1 MRDVTDNVI
10 GELDVEV
17 KRGRGRPRKE
27 GALTNAQRQA
37 AFRARRKAGGIAVT
51 LKELLLRLQRPVV
64 HQVDAYDECRLEV
77 ETLRA
82 ELAEAREKIMGLS
95 IGIENKHKAMLR
107 AERERDDALA
117 AAKKGVA
124 KSLALEGSDADVV
137 DFALQLLEIACKR
150 KTIAGRKELVGS
162 AAWKRA
168 IDLVLKREVYD
179 RFAEC
184 VYGPERDPVTGK
196 VVTKKGAQ

>member
-1 MRDVTDNVI
+1 MRDVTDNVT

-37 AFRARRKAGGIAVT
+37 AFRARRRDNAVT
-51 LKELLLRLQRPVV
+51 VTKKVIAPV
-64 HQVDAYDECRLEV
+64 QDVDAYDECRIEV
-77 ETLRA
+77 ETLRS

-107 AERERDDALA
+107 AERERDEALA
-117 AAKKGVA
+117 AAKKGA
-124 KSLALEGSDADVV
+124 GKSLAINGSDADVV
-137 DFALQLLEIACKR
+137 ELSLQLLEIACKR
-150 KTIAGRKELVGS
+150 KTIAGRNALYKS
-162 AAWKRA
+162 TAWKRA
-168 IDLVLKREVYD
+168 FDLVLKRELYE
-179 RFAEC
+179 RFSDC
-184 VYGPERDPVTGK
+184 VFGPDLDPVTGK